1 MGRFLM
7 IQIALPD
14 NGSFGFDDVDVAID
28 NVAGELGCASPILIR
43 FTTSIE
49 LLDMLVNSGKTLVD
63 LAFVPYDLPGLNG
76 IEALTEAR
84 ASLPLLRTVITAASP
99 DYAAKA
105 AAIGVNGYLLEPV
118 AYDEFVHVLRLQL
131 QAVLELHTSSTLIV
145 TRSCTRRIRYDS
157 VLYCETSGHDQVLH
171 LADGESVAARYSSQA
186 LFELLGN
193 CSYFF
198 KLGSSYI
205 VNLLEVVS
213 LNTSSSELILSNGVS
228 LPVPIRLRKALE
240 DLLLG

>member
-1 MGRFLM
+1 M

-14 NGSFGFDDVDVAID
+14 NGSFGFDDVDVAIND
-28 NVAGELGCASPILIR
+28 VVGELGCASPILIR

-49 LLDMLVNSGKTLVD
+49 LLDKLVNSGKTLVD
-63 LAFVPYDLPGLNG
+63 MAFVPYDLPGVNG
-76 IEALTEAR
+76 IQALREAHE
-84 ASLPLLRTVITAASP
+84 SLPLLRSVILADSADHAAE
-99 DYAAKA
+99 A
-105 AAIGVNGYLLEPV
+105 AAIGVKGFLLKPISR
-118 AYDEFVHVLRLQL
+118 DDFMHVLRIQL
-131 QAVLELHTSSTLIV
+131 AAVLELHESSALVI

-157 VLYCETSGHDQVLH
+157 VLYCETSGHDQVIH

-186 LFELLGN
+186 LFELLGD

-213 LNTSSSELILSNGVS
+213 LNTSSSELTLSNGVS

-240 DLLLG
+240 ESLLG